1 MKKQSENISPVKR
14 RKVENEAETETIN
27 ESVDDNSD
35 YWPDS
40 ESDNGITNSL
50 FIKRSPIHFK

>member
-1 MKKQSENISPVKR
+1 MKKQSENDHPIKR
-14 RKVENEAETETIN
+14 RKVENDAETEIFN

-40 ESDNGITNSL
+40 ESDNGIDNI
-50 FIKRSPIHFK
+50 FF